1 MNREIKEVVKLLAE
15 IDKICKREGIP
26 YYLGPQLTLC
36 CVTGQEITSP
46 HAGVVY
52 MRTADM
58 ERFRLAVEKETPD
71 GRIVES
77 MNNNKRFY
85 GFFLRY
91 TDLDTLCFRLNEG
104 RNYKYPGMGVDI
116 LPLRGKQRS
125 RLAHLWTR
133 AQEVGWNELADYY
146 GDRKGRKKAICR
158 FVMRLRLVTGR
169 ARLGKSLYR
178 MLCKRMNVEDTQ
190 EYVVRLKKK
199 AVYFPREIFDET
211 ETVVIDG
218 RKFPVPGDTYTYLQ
232 KYYGEDYQEKVL
244 DNYTVKL
251 SEMVSARIRFE
262 DYFQEVLPK
271 LQSNF
276 FISLIEGRVGEEDYE
291 RFLQNYRVDM
301 KGPLFCCIIFHTSE
315 NDVPEGMNP
324 LLLSMSVEREIKQR
338 LMENCNCQE
347 FIYMGNTILIME
359 LHSEDEIAQLTDKCD
374 RFCRWAWRIMGAAV
388 TAGVGTVCNNLY
400 DISISYEGAREA
412 VSYRVLYGTK
422 RAINIAEIVPK
433 ESKKAV
439 PLEET
444 KMQELF
450 RAIHVGDQEKIR
462 KEAIKET
469 EKLHKNA
476 ATISQYN
483 LATMEI
489 VSGFFKFCANNSMDF
504 NEISGNVQN
513 LYERVTQLDESSMTN
528 WIINMSMAISEKL
541 RSTRNSTSR
550 RIITDA
556 QNIVKDRY
564 MEPALSLDDVCA
576 DLGVSNSYFSSIFK
590 KETGQSFVSYL
601 TDYRMDRA
609 EEMVLNTDEKSYK
622 IAEKVGYQ
630 DANYFS
636 YVFKK
641 KFGVSPS
648 KYRASGK

>member
-1 MNREIKEVVKLLAE
+1 MEQYKVILVDDEVEVIDVMKKKIRWNDLGFDVVGSATNGVKALELVEKLQPDVVLTDIKMPYMDGLELARKLNQDYPNIYIMLCTGFDEFEYAKGAVHLEIKE
-15 IDKICKREGIP
+15 
-26 YYLGPQLTLC
+26 
-36 CVTGQEITSP
+36 
-46 HAGVVY
+46 Y
-52 MRTADM
+52 M
-58 ERFRLAVEKETPD
+58 
-71 GRIVES
+71 
-77 MNNNKRFY
+77 
-85 GFFLRY
+85 
-91 TDLDTLCFRLNEG
+91 
-104 RNYKYPGMGVDI
+104 
-116 LPLRGKQRS
+116 
-125 RLAHLWTR
+125 
-133 AQEVGWNELADYY
+133 
-146 GDRKGRKKAICR
+146 
-158 FVMRLRLVTGR
+158 
-169 ARLGKSLYR
+169 
-178 MLCKRMNVEDTQ
+178 
-190 EYVVRLKKK
+190 LKPIS
-199 AVYFPREIFDET
+199 AT
-211 ETVVIDG
+211 E
-218 RKFPVPGDTYTYLQ
+218 
-232 KYYGEDYQEKVL
+232 
-244 DNYTVKL
+244 L
-251 SEMVSARIRFE
+251 SESLMKLKTTLDREREEKLNVKKLE

-276 FISLIEGRVGEEDYE
+276 FISLIEGRVREEDYE
-291 RFLQNYRVDM
+291 RFLLDYRVDM
-301 KGPLFCCIIFHTSE
+301 KGPLFCCMIFHTSE
-315 NDVPEGMNP
+315 NDVPDGMNP

-338 LMENCNCQE
+338 LTENCNCQE

-374 RFCRWAWRIMGAAV
+374 RFCRWAWRIIGAAV
-388 TAGVGTVCNNLY
+388 TAGIGTVCNNLY

-422 RAINIAEIVPK
+422 RAI
-433 ESKKAV
+433 
-439 PLEET
+439 
-444 KMQELF
+444 
-450 RAIHVGDQEKIR
+450 HVGNQEKIR

-513 LYERVTQLDESSMTN
+513 LYERVTQFDENSMTN
-528 WIINMSMAISEKL
+528 WIINMSTAISEKL

-564 MEPALSLDDVCA
+564 MEPDLSLDDVCA
-576 DLGVSNSYFSSIFK
+576 DLGVSNSYFSSSFK

-609 EEMVLNTDEKSYK
+609 EELVLNTDEKSYK

-648 KYRASGK
+648 KYRASGKQQSEKQKE

>member
-1 MNREIKEVVKLLAE
+1 MEQYKVILVDDEVEVIDVMKKKIRWNDLGFDVVGSATNGVKALELVEKLQPDVVLTDIKMPYMDGLELARKLNQDYPNIYIMLCTGFDEFEYAKEAVHLEIKE
-15 IDKICKREGIP
+15 
-26 YYLGPQLTLC
+26 
-36 CVTGQEITSP
+36 
-46 HAGVVY
+46 Y
-52 MRTADM
+52 M
-58 ERFRLAVEKETPD
+58 
-71 GRIVES
+71 
-77 MNNNKRFY
+77 
-85 GFFLRY
+85 
-91 TDLDTLCFRLNEG
+91 
-104 RNYKYPGMGVDI
+104 
-116 LPLRGKQRS
+116 
-125 RLAHLWTR
+125 
-133 AQEVGWNELADYY
+133 
-146 GDRKGRKKAICR
+146 
-158 FVMRLRLVTGR
+158 
-169 ARLGKSLYR
+169 
-178 MLCKRMNVEDTQ
+178 
-190 EYVVRLKKK
+190 LKPIS
-199 AVYFPREIFDET
+199 AT
-211 ETVVIDG
+211 E
-218 RKFPVPGDTYTYLQ
+218 
-232 KYYGEDYQEKVL
+232 
-244 DNYTVKL
+244 L
-251 SEMVSARIRFE
+251 SESLMKLKATLDREREEKLNVKKLE

-276 FISLIEGRVGEEDYE
+276 FISLIEGRVREEDYE
-291 RFLQNYRVDM
+291 RFLLDYQVDM

-315 NDVPEGMNP
+315 NDVPDGMNP

-489 VSGFFKFCANNSMDF
+489 VSGFFKFCANNSMSLLNF
-504 NEISGNVQN
+504 VSITFAYICVVRISVCPSILETLSMGTPLAKVMVVANVW
-513 LYERVTQLDESSMTN
+513 RARWKVTQLDESSMTN

>member
-71 GRIVES
+71 SRIVES

-276 FISLIEGRVGEEDYE
+276 FISLIEGRVREEDYE
-291 RFLQNYRVDM
+291 RFLLDYQVDM

-315 NDVPEGMNP
+315 NDVPDGMNP

-388 TAGVGTVCNNLY
+388 TAGIGTVCNSLY

-444 KMQELF
+444 RMQELF

-528 WIINMSMAISEKL
+528 WIINMSTAISEKL

>member
-1 MNREIKEVVKLLAE
+1 MNQYTVLLVDDEEEVFQVIMKKLDWESMGFSIAGYARNGVEALEMAEELQPDVVMTDIKM
-15 IDKICKREGIP
+15 P
-26 YYLGPQLTLC
+26 YMDGLTLC
-36 CVTGQEITSP
+36 KK
-46 HAGVVY
+46 
-52 MRTADM
+52 
-58 ERFRLAVEKETPD
+58 LKELYQKVKV
-71 GRIVES
+71 IIFS
-77 MNNNKRFY
+77 
-85 GFFLRY
+85 GFDEFEY
-91 TDLDTLCFRLNEG
+91 AKEAIKIEAEE
-104 RNYKYPGMGVDI
+104 YI
-116 LPLRGKQRS
+116 LKPINS
-125 RLAHLWTR
+125 
-133 AQEVGWNELADYY
+133 NELREVFERIKVNLDKELDEKRNIDKLREYY
-146 GDRKGRKKAICR
+146 
-158 FVMRLRLVTGR
+158 ME
-169 ARLGKSLYR
+169 SLPV
-178 MLCKRMNVEDTQ
+178 LQ
-190 EYVVRLKKK
+190 EN
-199 AVYFPREIFDET
+199 F
-211 ETVVIDG
+211 
-218 RKFPVPGDTYTYLQ
+218 YT
-232 KYYGEDYQEKVL
+232 
-244 DNYTVKL
+244 
-251 SEMVSARIRFE
+251 
-262 DYFQEVLPK
+262 
-271 LQSNF
+271 
-276 FISLIEGRVGEEDYE
+276 SLIEGRIPESQIEKYV
-291 RFLQNYRVDM
+291 QNYQINLT
-301 KGPLFCCIIFHTSE
+301 GPYYVVTVLHISTTNPE
-315 NDVPEGMNP
+315 NVPIDP
-324 LLLSMSVEREIKQR
+324 FLLTVSVKKLAEEQLTEKW
-338 LMENCNCQE
+338 NCRTVT
-347 FIYMGNTILIME
+347 YLGDILV
-359 LHSEDEIAQLTDKCD
+359 IAQLSDVDSVTHFTDDMD
-374 RFCRWAWRIMGAAV
+374 RFCKMAKRVCKATV
-388 TAGVGTVCNNLY
+388 TAGIGHVCNQL
-400 DISISYEGAREA
+400 SQLSLSYHGAKNA
-412 VSYRVLYGTK
+412 TSYRVLYGNT

-513 LYERVTQLDESSMTN
+513 LYERVTQFDENSMTN
-528 WIINMSMAISEKL
+528 WIINMSTAISEKL

-564 MEPALSLDDVCA
+564 MEPDLSLDDVCA
-576 DLGVSNSYFSSIFK
+576 DLGVSNSYFSSSFK

-609 EEMVLNTDEKSYK
+609 EELVLNTDEKSYK

-648 KYRASGK
+648 KYRASGKQQSEKQKE